1 MDFTP
6 EFSASIT
13 LVSEPITLLL
23 ALWAMT
29 THTQYV
35 KGRQTSGAA
44 EYTNS
49 P

>member
-1 MDFTP
+1 MDFYP

-29 THTQYV
+29 THTQYI
-35 KGRQTSGAA
+35 KGRANSGTADYSA
-44 EYTNS
+44 S